1 MLLTLTLV
9 VARSRIL
16 VAAIVLGGLDSFVG
30 FSKYMCSVSL
40 YVCQTGFIICLSWET
55 ILILPVIAILGIKLM
70 MFNFCFHSLVHL
82 RGLVFLNSQVL

>member
-9 VARSRIL
+9 VARSMIL
-16 VAAIVLGGLDSFVG
+16 VVAIVLGGLDSFVG
-30 FSKYMCSVSL
+30 FCKYICSVSL

-55 ILILPVIAILGIKLM
+55 ILILPVIAILGMMM